1 MSYVFYR
8 LSETCLIPPSFLK
21 LSPTYMFSAYI
32 IPLTRSSLLVCL
44 HQRYRHATLAGAG
57 AAAASASV
65 FQANVQFVV
74 EGFITGVLTLMCGMS
89 GILLVQVS
97 SNRCFPSHAA
107 RVACVLGCV
116 RFRNRPQPFLQNPQR
131 LFVCRCRCFRVAGL
145 GLELMVVYTSLP
157 LPDADTAVVDVVR
170 GGEIRLL
177 RSGARMLTSRLKTLC
192 RHSRDRPV
200 CGPGQNECGADVLDA
215 CAVSPHLRGPVT
227 NELNE

>member
-1 MSYVFYR
+1 
-8 LSETCLIPPSFLK
+8 
-21 LSPTYMFSAYI
+21 MFSAYI
-32 IPLTRSSLLVCL
+32 TPLTRSSLLVCL

-177 RSGARMLTSRLKTLC
+177 RSGARMLTSRLRHFADTHGTVPYVGQVKTNVVLMC
-192 RHSRDRPV
+192 WMHVPF
-200 CGPGQNECGADVLDA
+200 PPTCGAL
-215 CAVSPHLRGPVT
+215 SRT
-227 NELNE
+227 NSTNDPDYEG